1 MAVILVSSFTRV
13 VINNYLR
20 LIRKRKVDL
29 GLFSL
34 SLAVKDISKSKAFYE
49 ALGFKAMPSCG
60 SVEDKWLMM
69 KNGTTMIGLFEGMF
83 EDNIMT
89 FNPDDVRALQ
99 GNLVAQGI
107 GLEVPVKGDSGPGH
121 LIVKD
126 PDGNAIMFDQF

>member
-1 MAVILVSSFTRV
+1 M
-13 VINNYLR
+13 
-20 LIRKRKVDL
+20 DL

-34 SLAVKDISKSKAFYE
+34 SLAVKDISKSKVFYE

-99 GNLVAQGI
+99 GNLVEQGI

>member
-1 MAVILVSSFTRV
+1 
-13 VINNYLR
+13 
-20 LIRKRKVDL
+20 VDL

-34 SLAVKDISKSKAFYE
+34 SLTVKDISKSKAFYE
-49 ALGFKAMPSCG
+49 ALGFEAMPSCG

>member
-1 MAVILVSSFTRV
+1 MRIGIREQR
-13 VINNYLR
+13 LR
-20 LIRKRKVDL
+20 NLRENKVEL

-34 SLAVKDISKSKAFYE
+34 SLTVKDISKSKTFYE
-49 ALGFKAMPSCG
+49 ALGFEAMPSCG

-83 EDNIMT
+83 EDNIM
-89 FNPDDVRALQ
+89 PIKPSDVRALQ
-99 GNLVAQGI
+99 ANLVEQGI
-107 GLEVPVKGDSGPGH
+107 ALDVPVKGDSGPGH

>member
-99 GNLVAQGI
+99 ADLVEQGI
-107 GLEVPVKGDSGPGH
+107 ALEVPVKGDSGPGH

>member
-1 MAVILVSSFTRV
+1 M
-13 VINNYLR
+13 
-20 LIRKRKVDL
+20 DL

-99 GNLVAQGI
+99 ADLVEQGI
-107 GLEVPVKGDSGPGH
+107 ALEVPVKGDSGPGH

-126 PDGNAIMFDQF
+126 PDGNAIMFVQF

>member
-1 MAVILVSSFTRV
+1 LFAWGDNNVS
-13 VINNYLR
+13 
-20 LIRKRKVDL
+20 L

-34 SLAVKDISKSKAFYE
+34 SLSVKDIVKSKAFYE
-49 ALGFKAMPSCG
+49 ALGFEAMPSCG
-60 SVEDKWLMM
+60 SIEDKWLMM
-69 KNGTTMIGLFEGMF
+69 KSGNTMIGLFEGMF

-99 GNLVAQGI
+99 AKFVEQDIAI
-107 GLEVPVKGDSGPGH
+107 EVPVKGDSGPGH